1 LCLFGD
7 HAFVRGVAM
16 HTVKALRRSLNM
28 MRYHQ
33 RCKRRSTFILSRDGG
48 RRSTSCAIR
57 PRSRDQ
63 RAYRRSTTQDRARAL
78 GVCKQPQTGT
88 KHARG
93 MTKPTVLIEIAHFA
107 CPKQAGGGAGRL
119 WRRGRPRMVLYVRRS
134 AGHESFAHYITV
146 LVNRWH
152 ATLCSRTVALSQARR
167 YTAVVSNDS
176 RIMRH

>member
-1 LCLFGD
+1 LSLSAIARPQPYALARAGTQNQYG
-7 HAFVRGVAM
+7 VRGG
-16 HTVKALRRSLNM
+16 ALLSLVETAGGDRRPVPSGRAPETKELTGGARHKTGRAHSGYANNPK
-28 MRYHQ
+28 Q
-33 RCKRRSTFILSRDGG
+33 R
-48 RRSTSCAIR
+48 
-57 PRSRDQ
+57 
-63 RAYRRSTTQDRARAL
+63 
-78 GVCKQPQTGT
+78 T